1 MIRTDLRLVGSFAGY
16 ANRTFWRNP
25 AAAFFTLFLPVF
37 FLVLFSA
44 LFGNEPLGI
53 NGHQVSS
60 ATFTM
65 VGIITFS
72 VVSACYTNLAISVT
86 TARETGFLK
95 RVRGT
100 PIPPWT
106 FLSGRILQSVLV
118 SLLLVVVCFGFGATF
133 YHVRV
138 PTSTLPALIIALTMG
153 AAAFAA
159 LGLAIAA
166 LVPNSDAA
174 PAVINFSI
182 FPFYFVSNVFIPISS
197 PPQWLNVLTRVF
209 PIGPF
214 NEAIKTAVVPPVGST
229 GFNGFDLMVLAIWGV
244 GGALIAFRFFSWEP
258 HP

>member
-106 FLSGRILQSVLV
+106 FLSGRICSRCSYRCCWSCVRRLRCH
-118 SLLLVVVCFGFGATF
+118 LLSREGA
-133 YHVRV
+133 HLD
-138 PTSTLPALIIALTMG
+138 TSRAHHHA
-153 AAAFAA
+153 
-159 LGLAIAA
+159 
-166 LVPNSDAA
+166 D
-174 PAVINFSI
+174 
-182 FPFYFVSNVFIPISS
+182 
-197 PPQWLNVLTRVF
+197 
-209 PIGPF
+209 
-214 NEAIKTAVVPPVGST
+214 
-229 GFNGFDLMVLAIWGV
+229 NGRGCLCCAR
-244 GGALIAFRFFSWEP
+244 ARR
-258 HP
+258 